1 LAIYFL
7 SYLARTVSRAAL
19 LHRSNAEKNS
29 PVAIIGL
36 IDLSGTINE
45 LECTWVKRVSQPPEG
60 HDSCCES
67 DWYSDIERFHVIIY
81 LLIENDYK

>member
-1 LAIYFL
+1 M
-7 SYLARTVSRAAL
+7 
-19 LHRSNAEKNS
+19 
-29 PVAIIGL
+29 GL

-67 DWYSDIERFHVIIY
+67 HWYSDIERFHVIIY

>member
-1 LAIYFL
+1 MYLFVWPFRDRSFYRLKIDLFVPFLNYLAIYFL

-45 LECTWVKRVSQPPEG
+45 LECT
-60 HDSCCES
+60 
-67 DWYSDIERFHVIIY
+67 
-81 LLIENDYK
+81 